1 MTTGAYPE
9 QPTANYGGFK
19 EDVVVELP
27 ALDLLGTLGWD
38 TEDFTAEQ
46 YGKPGPSGRRT
57 CKQVHLPGRLEAAIR
72 RLNPDLPDA
81 AVADV
86 IDTLTEL
93 RTKHI
98 PVSANRDVYALL
110 KDGVKV
116 DVREASGRLR
126 TVAARVIDWQNP
138 TANDFLAVRQFTVQ
152 GELYTRRCDV
162 VGFVNG
168 LPLVVFEF
176 KRPSQALRSA
186 LDDNIRD
193 YRNAIPQLFPFNAFV
208 VLSNDSEAKIG
219 SFTAEWEH
227 YAHWKRAADEA
238 DAGSVRQETLIR
250 GTCEPVRL
258 LDIVENFT
266 VFEKARGGLVKK
278 VGKNHQVLG
287 VNKAIASLAHV
298 QQRPEGEAGRL
309 GVFWHTQGSGKSLS
323 MVFFCQKIL
332 RKVPGNWTF
341 VIVTD
346 RQELDEQIYRTF
358 ASVDAVSDNHTV
370 ANSGA
375 HLRELLTKNDRY
387 VFTLIHKFNTERGE
401 AYPKLS
407 DRRDVIV
414 LTDEAHRSQYDT
426 LALNMRNALPQ
437 AAFIGFTG
445 TPLIAGEERT
455 KEVFGDYVS
464 VYDFGRSIEDGA
476 TVPLYY
482 ENRIPEL
489 QLTND
494 DFAKELADIVEDA
507 GLDDAQE
514 EKLQQHFARQYHL
527 VVRPERLDA
536 IAADLV
542 RHFMGRGF
550 KGKAMF
556 VAIDK
561 PAAVAMYDR
570 VRAKWDAEIRR
581 LKDELD
587 ALEYDALEVAEA
599 HLAEMRQLDMA
610 VVVSEEQNEDE
621 KLAARGLDILPH
633 RRRMKAER
641 IDEKFKDPDDPLR
654 LVFVCAMWITGF
666 DVPSCSTIYLDKPL
680 KNHTLMQTIARANRV
695 YPGKAAGLIVDY
707 FGVFRSLQDALAIY
721 GGASGGSSP
730 IEDKSELVQH
740 LKRLIAEAK
749 VFCATHKIDID
760 AIARLP
766 SWAEKSE
773 KVDDAV
779 EALLETP
786 EIKKEYLTAARVV
799 GRLFKAVLPDP
810 SANEVAHDAVILAE
824 IAKRIRART
833 DPVDISR
840 VMDDV
845 EALLDRSIAPEPYVL
860 PPEEEPEPFDL
871 NQIDFDK
878 LKQEFETGRKR
889 TQAER
894 LRALLDLKLSSMV
907 TRNPARKE
915 LLERFQALIARYNEG
930 SVNIEAFFAE
940 LIKMTA
946 TLSEEEQRAAREDLS
961 EDELAV
967 FDILTRPGPDL
978 TDAERKK
985 VKAVAKDVLR
995 SLFGD
1000 KLVPNWRLKPQARG
1014 QVEVAI
1020 KQVFDDGLPEAY
1032 DGALYEEK
1040 VEAAFHHVFER
1051 YDGSQ
1056 TDAGRHAA
1064 S

>member
-1 MTTGAYPE
+1 MTGSGFPE
-9 QPTANYGGFK
+9 PGPSTYGGFN
-19 EDVVVELP
+19 EDSVVELP
-27 ALDLLGTLGWD
+27 ALELLGALGWE
-38 TEDFTAEQ
+38 TGDFSAEQ
-46 YGKPGPSGRRT
+46 YGTPGITGRKS
-57 CKQVHLPGRLEAAIR
+57 CKQVHIPRRLEAAIR

-81 AVADV
+81 AIVEV
-86 IDTLTEL
+86 IDKLTEP

-98 PVSANRDVYALL
+98 PVSANQDVYNLL

-116 DVREASGRLR
+116 DVREATGRLR

-138 TANDFLAVRQFTVQ
+138 DQNDFFAARQFTVE
-152 GELYTRRCDV
+152 GELYKRRCDV
-162 VGFVNG
+162 VAFVNG

-176 KRPSQALRSA
+176 KRPSQTLRSA

-193 YRNAIPQLFPFNAFV
+193 YRGAIPQLFPFNAFV

-227 YAHWKRAADEA
+227 YAHWKRATDEA
-238 DAGSVRQETLIR
+238 ETGSIRQETLIR
-250 GTCEPVRL
+250 GTCEPSRL

-287 VNKAIASLAHV
+287 VNKAIASLADV

-358 ASVDAVSDNHTV
+358 AAVDAVSDNRTV
-370 ANSGA
+370 ATSGA
-375 HLRELLTKNDRY
+375 HLRELLQRNDRY
-387 VFTLIHKFNTERGE
+387 VFTLIHKFNTEKGE

-464 VYDFGRSIEDGA
+464 IYDFGRSIQDGA

-494 DFAKELADIVEDA
+494 DFAEELAEIVEDA
-507 GLDDAQE
+507 GLDEAQE
-514 EKLQQHFARQYHL
+514 EKLQRQFARQYHL

-536 IAADLV
+536 IAEDLV

-550 KGKAMF
+550 RGKAMF

-561 PAAVAMYDR
+561 PTTVAMYDR
-570 VRAKWDAEIRR
+570 VRTKWDAEIRR
-581 LKDELD
+581 RKDELE
-587 ALEYDALEVAEA
+587 ALEDDELKSAEA
-599 HLAEMRQLDMA
+599 QLADMKRLDMA
-610 VVVSEEQNEDE
+610 VVVSEEQNEGE
-621 KLAARGLDILPH
+621 KLAAKGLNITPH
-633 RRRMKAER
+633 RKRMKAEK
-641 IDEKFKDPDDPLR
+641 IDERFKNPEDPLR

-721 GGASGGSSP
+721 GGGTGGSAP
-730 IEDKSELVQH
+730 IEDKSELVEH
-740 LKRLIAEAK
+740 LKRCVAEAK
-749 VFCATHKIDID
+749 AFCSKHEIDIET
-760 AIARLP
+760 IATMP
-766 SWAEKSE
+766 SWPEKSI

-779 EALLETP
+779 EILLETP
-786 EIKKEYLTAARVV
+786 EIKKEFLTAASVV

-810 SANEVAHDAVILAE
+810 AANYVAHDAIIIAE
-824 IAKRIRART
+824 IAKRIRARI
-833 DPVDISR
+833 DPVDISG
-840 VMDDV
+840 VMEDV
-845 EALLDRSIAPEPYVL
+845 EALLDRSIAPEPYLL
-860 PPEEEPEPFDL
+860 PPDEEPEPFDL

-878 LKQEFETGRKR
+878 LKKEFENGRKR

-894 LRALLDLKLSSMV
+894 LRALLDLKLDSMV
-907 TRNPARKE
+907 KRNPARKE

-940 LIKMTA
+940 LLRFTA
-946 TLSEEEQRAAREDLS
+946 SLDDEQQRASREGLS

-967 FDILTRPGPDL
+967 FDILTRPGPSLSDADTRQVKLVARDL
-978 TDAERKK
+978 
-985 VKAVAKDVLR
+985 LR
-995 SLFGD
+995 SLLGD

-1020 KQVFDDGLPEAY
+1020 KQVFDDGLPDVYDEA
-1032 DGALYEEK
+1032 LFEEK
-1040 VEAAFHHVFER
+1040 VASAFHHVFER
-1051 YDGSQ
+1051 YDGFRTNADLPSS
-1056 TDAGRHAA
+1056 A
-1064 S
+1064 